1 MDDFPDEKPG
11 IAWTV
16 YLVAI
21 VGLIAVALMALLY
34 LTPKAH
40 AQEGKLCAPA
50 DGLFKRFASLVDER
64 PIWEGSMKVPQ
75 GVLQFVLFQSEKGT
89 WTLFVVQDGIAC
101 MRARGEAG
109 TPNELGKG
117 T

>member
-1 MDDFPDEKPG
+1 MERPSLSPRFCVAFG
-11 IAWTV
+11 ILLLTFVLAAVMSTS
-16 YLVAI
+16 LV
-21 VGLIAVALMALLY
+21 V
-34 LTPKAH
+34 KAH
-40 AQEGKLCAPA
+40 AQDRAICAPA
-50 DGLFKRFASLVDER
+50 DVLFRQFAEVVKEKI
-64 PIWEGSMKVPQ
+64 IWEGTMPVEQ

-89 WTLFVVQDGIAC
+89 WTLFVVQNGVAC

>member
-1 MDDFPDEKPG
+1 MDDFPPEPRRFWVAMG
-11 IAWTV
+11 LLLTAFALAVVMSVFLTV
-16 YLVAI
+16 
-21 VGLIAVALMALLY
+21 
-34 LTPKAH
+34 KAH
-40 AQEGKLCAPA
+40 AQDKTICLPA
-50 DGLFKRFASLVDER
+50 ADLFPQFAAVVKEKI
-64 PIWEGSMKVPQ
+64 IWEGSMPVPQ